1 MVIKVKGQEFPAH
14 KTILKARSSV
24 LASTF
29 STDMKEKATGILEI
43 DDCDPSSFSDFLC
56 FLYCGDVG
64 VISEENV
71 FSLFTVADKYD
82 VQDLRAKC
90 MKFVYEHISIDTFC
104 DTIALALRHSE
115 TELIKL
121 ATDFF
126 TKNAPKIIVTVKWQL
141 FLQENPTQSN
151 ELLVKL
157 LVNNQS
163 SSK

>member
-1 MVIKVKGQEFPAH
+1 M
-14 KTILKARSSV
+14 S
-24 LASTF
+24 
-29 STDMKEKATGILEI
+29 
-43 DDCDPSSFSDFLC
+43 
-56 FLYCGDVG
+56 

-90 MKFVYEHISIDTFC
+90 MKFVYEHISIHTFC

-126 TKNAPKIIVTVKWQL
+126 TKNAPKIIVTVKWQV